1 MEVMGAVF
9 VASLL
14 GSVHCI
20 GMCGGFV
27 GFYSAGTPS
36 RWPHLAYNGGRLL
49 TYVAL
54 GAIGGSLGAAVNL
67 AGGGPWAAWIAGGLI
82 IAWGLVL
89 LARAGGLAWAQS
101 TPDWLNRILS
111 KILTPLM
118 RRPPVVRGFVLG
130 AASTLLPCGWLYGFA
145 VTAAGTGSVAWGAA
159 VMFAFWLGTVPAML
173 GAGLGFQLVGRRL
186 APRLGVILPLL
197 LVVVGLTTIVQ
208 RPIPSLDGIEGT
220 PSEMQGHDCH

>member
-1 MEVMGAVF
+1 MIEVMSAVF
-9 VASLL
+9 VASLF

-27 GFYSAGTPS
+27 GFYSAGTNS
-36 RWPHLAYNGGRLL
+36 RWPHLAYNGGRLI
-49 TYVAL
+49 TYLGL
-54 GAIGGSLGAAVNL
+54 GALGGSLGAAVNM
-67 AGGGPWAAWIAGGLI
+67 ASGGPWAAYSAGGLI

-89 LARAGGLAWAQS
+89 LARAGGLAWAKK

-111 KILTPLM
+111 RVLTPLM
-118 RRPPVVRGFVLG
+118 GRPPVVRGLVLG

-145 VTAAGTGSVAWGAA
+145 VTAAGTGSVAYGVA

-208 RPIPSLDGIEGT
+208 RPLGSIHGPGAHGEV
-220 PSEMQGHDCH
+220 QQHDCH